1 MDLLNLP
8 RGKSGMDHAIEI
20 EHLSFAYPDGTAA
33 LHDVSLSIKSG
44 ESIGL
49 VGPNGAGKSTLVN
62 HFNGYFLP
70 QNGRITVNGVDLTK
84 KTSERIRK
92 DVGLVFQNPDD
103 QLFMPRVWDDAA
115 FGPTNLGWQ
124 PQRIQEDVERILR
137 HLGVWE
143 LRERAPFHLSQGQK
157 RFAAFAT
164 ILVMQPSIIVMDEPT
179 SDLDPRNRRKLI
191 DLVKNLAGTRI
202 SVSHDLDFIWDV
214 CDRVVVISSGKI
226 AADGATREILSS
238 KDILER
244 NGLELPLRLQ
254 R

>member
-1 MDLLNLP
+1 MDN
-8 RGKSGMDHAIEI
+8 AIVV
-20 EHLSFAYPDGTAA
+20 EHLSFIYPDGTAA
-33 LHDVSLSIKSG
+33 LHDVSLSIKCG

-62 HFNGYFLP
+62 HFNGYLLP
-70 QNGRITVNGVDLTK
+70 QSGKITVNGRELTK
-84 KTSERIRK
+84 KNSEHIRK

-115 FGPTNLGWQ
+115 FGPANLGWE
-124 PQRIQEDVERILR
+124 PDRIQRDVERTLR
-137 HLGVWE
+137 RLGVWD

-164 ILVMQPSIIVMDEPT
+164 VLAMQPSIIVMDEPT

-191 DLVKNLAGTRI
+191 GLVKELNGTRI
-202 SVSHDLDFIWDV
+202 AVSHDLDFIWDV
-214 CDRVVVISSGKI
+214 CEKVVVMASGRI
-226 AADGATREILSS
+226 AEDGAAKEILSS
-238 KDILER
+238 EEVLER

-254 R
+254 G